1 MAANEK
7 IDFRLPKKEKRP
19 HDVFFLE
26 NGLQVTIVS
35 DDTADQAAAALD
47 VRVGALCD
55 PVCISYQNTFT
66 FQFNFNFHD
75 FVPILVGNS
84 RNGTFSRTHALPW
97 N

>member
-1 MAANEK
+1 MAFHDK
-7 IDFRLPKKEKRP
+7 IEFRLPKKEKRP

-55 PVCISYQNTFT
+55 PVLSPFLFMLSPHFLIFFGTER
-66 FQFNFNFHD
+66 
-75 FVPILVGNS
+75 NS